1 MGGDDSDVLVLAVSE
16 KALVQGAVPSSGEGG
31 SEGVST
37 RSRHRT
43 TWGWWWGR
51 SCSLRYRGQ

>member
-31 SEGVST
+31 RSTVSGLLAGVVGLV
-37 RSRHRT
+37 RE
-43 TWGWWWGR
+43 
-51 SCSLRYRGQ
+51 